1 MNFILIF
8 ENSGISKLLRCF
20 AFEQPSRQRDCFFQS
35 WAKKERLSKKKEN
48 QIRNEYITKQ
58 SKAKQNKEQSR
69 EKNVEISRSEG
80 GCFTF
85 E

>member
-1 MNFILIF
+1 LLLP
-8 ENSGISKLLRCF
+8 KL
-20 AFEQPSRQRDCFFQS
+20 S
-35 WAKKERLSKKKEN
+35 KKERLSKKKEN

-69 EKNVEISRSEG
+69 EKNVEISRSKG

>member
-1 MNFILIF
+1 
-8 ENSGISKLLRCF
+8 LLL
-20 AFEQPSRQRDCFFQS
+20 P
-35 WAKKERLSKKKEN
+35 KLSKKRETEQKKEN

-69 EKNVEISRSEG
+69 EKDVEISRSEG